1 MKSEELYI
9 KLSLFCQLAEEMC
22 SQDAQTLS
30 DVITAFRMVS
40 RHSPLEKQREAVQLS
55 EPLIV
60 DFFKKALEKR
70 RMLS

>member
-1 MKSEELYI
+1 MRTDELYV

-40 RHSPLEKQREAVQLS
+40 KNSPLKDQRESVQLS